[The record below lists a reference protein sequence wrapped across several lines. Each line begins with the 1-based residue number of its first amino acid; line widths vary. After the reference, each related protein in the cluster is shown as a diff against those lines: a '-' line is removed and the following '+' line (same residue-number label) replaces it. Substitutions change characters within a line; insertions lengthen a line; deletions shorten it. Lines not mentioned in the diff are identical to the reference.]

1 MVDLI
6 PERIWSLVVEGW
18 RNMAD
23 LADKI
28 DDMIC
33 TFEGE
38 GETTMDTVAMYMFGW
53 MMFGLVVL
61 GIGKFVYGNFVA
73 NKDPKSQ
80 SVIVEP
86 LVTTTKSDIGVV
98 DSAVKQPPK
107 DIVIKSS
114 GGGGGGGGGGGRY
127 IPPTPPGRKRLG
139 SRSGRPVGPIG
150 PAKPKSSNFIHP
162 PPTATGPESESV
174 KWVNELFFWLYSD
187 LVIVNELLGVWVES
201 LNEYTKQ
208 SVDEHGVGVE
218 FVRVLGETQTPV
230 LSNMFCECA
239 SNDDVTITCDC
250 EATPALQL
258 KVFRQKGEKVE
269 VSHYRVNVNRFR
281 ARLSIFCVTEKLL
294 TDVKCDGWP
303 DIKVSLAQVGSIKNN
318 MDESQLQEVITE
330 IVTTALRNT
339 EVHFNLS
346 QYPTCPR
353 LSRYVPP
360 PAHQLPVHYDSLLNS
375 SHSMNSSS
383 TADKRLLVKVV
394 KAVGLGCKRGVQ
406 EPFCIVELDEPP
418 QKNQTSLKKD
428 TDNPVWDEHFLFD
441 VTGHTSEILCEVYDR
456 AGGQN
461 KFLGLAIVGV
471 EELLI
476 NPSQRQTISLQSR
489 PYQEDQVSGMLT
501 LEFLFIEGADVP
513 QVGDKP
519 FKLKETLKSVSPS
532 GRPVTTTKTV
542 FAKQGGSP
550 EHLANGGD
558 EVTDS
563 ALRDL
568 ELRNRNNTPS
578 QPSKSTLIIHSV
590 QRQPQKQLL
599 KVEQTEGGRWLEVE
613 NSNQDQQGLRETM
626 GPGAHG
632 QHTHTLQP
640 SEAQAEVER
649 GRSRKKRDFFGT
661 IRKRLSRSKMRSKSM
676 EQGEYDESLESNPL
690 NRSISADRARDPSAH
705 STVPPR
711 EGSARSSLS
720 EASGISGAS
729 NRTYINEASTLVLET
744 IENGVKKYYLV
755 PLSIAQKSKWK
766 KKGTKLHIF
775 NDHTFV
781 AKHLP
786 GGTQCQVCRK
796 NLPRRLGKQGY
807 ECRDCL
813 LKCHKHCHIRA
824 DNTCPSS
831 NIQSIELCADASSPF
846 SVRRMLKRQESL
858 RK

>member
-599 KVEQTEGGRWLEVE
+599 K
-613 NSNQDQQGLRETM
+613 QGLRETM

-640 SEAQAEVER
+640 SEAQAE
-649 GRSRKKRDFFGT
+649 
-661 IRKRLSRSKMRSKSM
+661 
-676 EQGEYDESLESNPL
+676 
-690 NRSISADRARDPSAH
+690 
-705 STVPPR
+705 VPPR

>member
-590 QRQPQKQLL
+590 QRQ
-599 KVEQTEGGRWLEVE
+599 
-613 NSNQDQQGLRETM
+613 GLRETM

-640 SEAQAEVER
+640 SEAQAE
-649 GRSRKKRDFFGT
+649 GSY
-661 IRKRLSRSKMRSKSM
+661 LS
-676 EQGEYDESLESNPL
+676 
-690 NRSISADRARDPSAH
+690 
-705 STVPPR
+705 VPPR